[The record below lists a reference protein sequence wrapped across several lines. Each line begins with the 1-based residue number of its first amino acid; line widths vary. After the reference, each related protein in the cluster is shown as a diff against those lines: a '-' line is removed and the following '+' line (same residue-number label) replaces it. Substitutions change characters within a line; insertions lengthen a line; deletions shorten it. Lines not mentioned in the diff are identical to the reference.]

1 MRGIVVGT
9 VLSLILWAFIGWCG
23 VCVCHWLECTAF
35 SGTALTLVTSLAC
48 IVCAAVAGVVWL
60 ACVSSDD
67 DMREPGE
74 HDLVP
79 FD

>member
-23 VCVCHWLECTAF
+23 VCACNWLQCTAV
-35 SGTALTLVTSLAC
+35 SGTALALVTSLAC
-48 IVCAAVAGVVWL
+48 IVCAGIAGYVWL
-60 ACVSSDD
+60 AGVSRDD
-67 DMREPGE
+67 DVMDPGE
-74 HDLVP
+74 HDLVT